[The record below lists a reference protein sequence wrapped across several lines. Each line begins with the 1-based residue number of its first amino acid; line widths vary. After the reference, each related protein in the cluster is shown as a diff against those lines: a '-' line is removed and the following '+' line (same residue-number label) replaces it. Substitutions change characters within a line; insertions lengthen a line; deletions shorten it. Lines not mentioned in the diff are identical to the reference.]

1 MKRLWIILTVLALLA
16 GPGNATPTMAGDNVW
31 TQLANTQ
38 YLIPNTHAQ
47 PIVEPQL
54 LKELAAKDETSFIV
68 HLREKADL
76 SPARQVEEKLARRQA
91 VVETLQT
98 TAERSQQGLITLLSE
113 LRATG
118 HVDAMQPLWVVN
130 AIVVTGD
137 MEALKTMAERPE
149 VERIR
154 ADHVRRLPDPSIL
167 PVSAAPAAPS
177 AITWNLRFI
186 AAPRVWNELD
196 ITGKGVVL
204 ANMDSGVDWMHPA
217 LHNGYRGGP
226 EGQHNYNWYD
236 ATGTYPDAPDDGF
249 DHGTHTMGIMVGYDP
264 EAYGGQH
271 IGVAPGARWMA
282 VKVFDDEGYTTDA
295 TLHQG
300 FQWILAPT
308 DLNGE
313 NADPALAPD
322 VCNNSWGAA
331 NVADATF
338 WDDVAALRAADI
350 LPVFSGGNR
359 GALGPGSV
367 GTPSGFP
374 DSFSVAATDVNELLA
389 DFSSRGPSYWGETKP
404 DVAAPGVSILSSLP
418 NGRYDSI
425 SGTSMAAPHAAGTAA
440 LLLEADPAL
449 TVDDLEAF
457 MTRTAYDLGPAGP
470 DNGYGAGQL
479 DAFAAVSWALG
490 AGKLVGQVTGAD
502 TELPLAAAQVE
513 GISQNRGLTP
523 PQAGH
528 TFRTASD
535 ERGIYAVAVP
545 AGHYQVTATAFGYA
559 PQTHDDVEVVDGYR
573 SLRDFQLQPLPT
585 GTISGRALEVGGGL
599 LGPVTIRAEGTPVE
613 TLTDRERSGY
623 YDLELPPGTY
633 TLAVSSLGHR
643 TERAVVEVV
652 TGEVTTL
659 AFWMAT
665 APSVLLVDADGWL
678 DDNISLY
685 YQDALD
691 QAGHLYTTRRI
702 TDTAVIP
709 TAEELAAYD
718 IVIWVHPWSSPG
730 YFELE
735 RHDTAVVDA
744 LTTYLLGGGRLLLA
758 GQDIGYWDG
767 NKTYYTQLLHSEY
780 VQDEAFSDGVHGLEG
795 DTLEGVEL
803 DFAAIDAYKLLDA
816 PDVIAP
822 ADEAAVPIAEYDLPG
837 RAAALRV
844 EDRGYRLVYL
854 AFGLEGSGPRAARA
868 QTLEQALSWLSQPTL
883 KKQMEPAAVA
893 PGGTLRVT
901 LTLHNPLGTTRDV
914 TLRDPLPPNTSYVE
928 GSITGGATYDEATNA
943 ILWQGSLLPHET
955 VTLAFAT
962 TVRDGPQGDSVIE
975 HTAWLDAPDG
985 PPVEARAATQ
995 VEAPNLVLSE
1005 KTVRPADV
1013 TVHLPLV
1020 FAVGAGLRPAP
1031 TANASRH
1038 HTLSEVRLVEPNDV
1052 LAYRVVLRNSSTVA
1066 APSVTLLDPLPPQVS
1081 YVEGS
1086 VTGEA
1091 WYNAAEHCIEW
1102 SGPLPAAQP
1111 GRPEYLWSDS
1121 DAPAGPTF
1129 EWVDISRVDISHG
1142 GTQVSLGDDQWA
1154 GPFAIDFSFPFYGQT
1169 FSEFYVSSNGWLSFS
1184 QPSSSESSNDPLPS
1198 SGAPDNLIAMFW
1210 DDLNPSG
1217 GGEVRYTADAGR
1229 LVVSFLDV
1237 PRYSSGGPYTFQAI
1251 LTPDGGITLQYLTM
1265 LGSRLNE
1272 ATVGIQNGH
1281 GSEGLQISYNEH
1293 YVHDML
1299 AVRIDPPQETSLGE
1313 HTVRFQVRVADDAPD
1328 NTPIVNEALIAAGGV
1343 TYTRTATL
1351 VVAAADLA
1359 SSEKQVSSAVAV
1371 PGDVLTYTITLSNS
1385 AEGAA
1390 QVTVT
1395 DPLPAVVSFVEGSI
1409 TGGASYDPGRNEIGW
1424 QGQLGS
1430 GEQWPISFSARLNP
1444 ELPTG
1449 TWVTNTAT
1457 IDDGVHPPLVRT
1469 AVTRVGAPDISSS
1482 SKAAD
1487 RGWAVGG
1494 EVLTYT
1500 LMLVNSG
1507 AVTATSVS
1515 LVDPLPPELTLLPDT
1530 LTGDATYDPSSGE
1543 VRWYGDLAPRAENY
1557 SWLDSDT
1564 PGGPTFDWL
1573 DISEIGTVVPLG
1585 DDQWAGPFDIGFAF
1599 PFFEEAFSE
1608 FYLSSNGWLS
1618 LSQPAGSDFG
1628 NEYLPSPSAPK
1639 NLIAMFWDDL
1649 NPSTSGDVRVHSDG
1663 RRLVVSYVNISRYGS
1678 GGPYSFQ
1685 AILTP
1690 NGDITLQYQTM
1701 LGTRLNEATIGIQN
1715 TDGSQGLSVA
1725 HNEQYVHDDLA
1736 VRFEPPAR
1744 PHEVSFAARL
1754 AADLALD
1761 TVVTNTAFLTD
1772 GWGQTVVLSATVDVN
1787 QVDLSGSAVTLAP
1800 TLVLPG
1806 DRLTC
1811 TVTLHND
1818 GNAVGS
1824 VAAVL
1829 AVPEQTVFLLGS
1841 AAGGAVY
1848 EEDRNEVRWQGEVSP
1863 DGQASFSFAVVAD
1876 WPMADGTVI
1885 RAVATIDD
1893 GTHPPFQREAAA
1905 TVTAPDLSGSSK
1917 QAHADWVMV
1926 GQVLSYTVEVRN
1938 SGSMATEVHFRDP
1951 LPAGVTYVE
1960 GSDWAGSGSALSYD
1974 EVNHTLLWQGVVP
1987 PQSIAIL
1994 RFAVQ
1999 PLGVTTAHNTATLA
2013 DGLEVI
2019 TEVSSSTEVFFPY
2032 AKLFLPIMH
2041 NYEW

>member
-1 MKRLWIILTVLALLA
+1 MCRDRLRLWLSPAALLLLAVVVAAALPRA
-16 GPGNATPTMAGDNVW
+16 GTAAPS
-31 TQLANTQ
+31 
-38 YLIPNTHAQ
+38 HSQ

-76 SPARQVEEKLARRQA
+76 SPARQVQEKLARRQA

-98 TAERSQQGLITLLSE
+98 TAERSQQGLRTLLSE
-113 LRATG
+113 LQATG

-137 MEALKTMAERPE
+137 MEALKAMAERPE

-154 ADHVRRLPDPSIL
+154 ADHVRRLPDPPITT
-167 PVSAAPAAPS
+167 AAPAAPS
-177 AITWNLRFI
+177 TITWNLRFI

-196 ITGKGVVL
+196 ITGKGVVV
-204 ANMDSGVDWMHPA
+204 ANMDTGVDWTHPA
-217 LHNGYRGGP
+217 LRNGYRGGP

-236 ATGTYPDAPDDGF
+236 ATGAYPDAPDDGEG
-249 DHGTHTMGIMVGYDP
+249 HGTHTMGIMVGYDP
-264 EAYGGQH
+264 EANGGQH

-308 DLNGE
+308 DLNGG
-313 NADPALAPD
+313 NPDPALAPD

-331 NVADATF
+331 NVADPTF

-374 DSFSVAATDVNELLA
+374 HSFSVAATDANELLA

-440 LLLEADPAL
+440 LLLEADPTL

-470 DNGYGAGQL
+470 DNGFGAGQL

-490 AGKLVGQVTGAD
+490 AGKLAGQVTGAD

-513 GISQNRGLTP
+513 GISQNRG
-523 PQAGH
+523 H

-535 ERGIYAVAVP
+535 ERGVYAVAVP

-573 SLRDFQLQPLPT
+573 SLRDFQLKPLPT
-585 GTISGRALEVGGGL
+585 GTVSGRALEVGGGL

-633 TLAVSSLGHR
+633 TLVASSLGHR

-652 TGEVTTL
+652 TGEVTTQD
-659 AFWMAT
+659 FWLAT

-691 QAGHLYTTRRI
+691 QARYPYTTRRI

-718 IVIWVHPWSSPG
+718 IVIWVHPWNSPG

-758 GQDIGYWDG
+758 GQDLGYWDG
-767 NKTYYTQLLHSEY
+767 NDAYYAQLLHSEY
-780 VQDEAFSDGVHGLEG
+780 VQDEAFSDGVHGLEA

-822 ADEAAVPIAEYDLPG
+822 ADEAAAPIAEYDLPG

-868 QTLEQALSWLSQPTL
+868 QTLEQALAWLSQPTL

-893 PGGTLRVT
+893 PGGTLGVT
-901 LTLHNPLGTTRDV
+901 LTLRNPLGTTRDV

-928 GSITGGATYDEATNA
+928 GSVTGGATYDEATNA
-943 ILWQGSLLPHET
+943 VLWQGSLLPHET

-962 TVRDGPQGDSVIE
+962 TVSDGLQGDTVIE
-975 HTAWLDAPDG
+975 NTAWLELPDG
-985 PPVEARAATQ
+985 PPIEARAATQ

-1005 KTVRPADV
+1005 KTVRPAEV
-1013 TVHLPLV
+1013 TAHLPLV
-1020 FAVGAGLRPAP
+1020 SGVGAGSGSVGAGLRPAP

-1038 HTLSEVRLVEPNDV
+1038 RTMSEVRLVEPND
-1052 LAYRVVLRNSSTVA
+1052 LLTYRVVLRNSSTVA
-1066 APSVTLLDPLPPQVS
+1066 APAVTLLDPLPPQVS

-1091 WYNAAEHCIEW
+1091 WYNAAEHRIEW

-1121 DAPAGPTF
+1121 DAPAGPAF
-1129 EWVDISRVDISHG
+1129 DWIDISDDG

-1154 GPFAIDFSFPFYGQT
+1154 GPFPIDFSFPFYGQP

-1198 SGAPDNLIAMFW
+1198 SGAPNNLIAMFW
-1210 DDLNPSG
+1210 DDLNPST

-1251 LTPDGGITLQYLTM
+1251 LTPDGCITLQYLTM

-1272 ATVGIQNGH
+1272 STVGIQNGH
-1281 GSEGLQISYNEH
+1281 GSEGLQIAYNEH

-1299 AVRIDPPQETSLGE
+1299 AVRVDPPQETSLAE
-1313 HTVRFQVRVADDAPD
+1313 HTVSFQVRVADDAPD
-1328 NTPIVNEALIAAGGV
+1328 NTPIVNEALIAASGV
-1343 TYTRTATL
+1343 SYTRTATL
-1351 VVAAADLA
+1351 VVQAADLTL
-1359 SSEKQVSSAVAV
+1359 SEKQVSSNAIT
-1371 PGDVLTYTITLSNS
+1371 PGDVLTYTITLNNN

-1395 DPLPAVVSFVEGSI
+1395 DPLPVGLSFVEGSI
-1409 TGGASYDPGRNEIGW
+1409 TGGANYDPGRNEIGW

-1430 GEQWPISFSARLNP
+1430 GEQWLISFGARLDP
-1444 ELPTG
+1444 ELPAG
-1449 TWVTNTAT
+1449 SWVTNTAT

-1469 AVTRVGAPDISSS
+1469 AVTRVEAPDLSHSR
-1482 SKAAD
+1482 KVAD

-1500 LMLVNSG
+1500 LELVNRG

-1530 LTGDATYDPSSGE
+1530 LTGDATYDPGSGE
-1543 VRWYGDLAPRAENY
+1543 VRWYGDLAPRAENFG
-1557 SWLDSDT
+1557 WLDSDT
-1564 PGGPTFDWL
+1564 PGGPIFDWL

-1585 DDQWAGPFDIGFAF
+1585 DDQWAGPFDIGFVF
-1599 PFFEEAFSE
+1599 PFFEEAFGE

-1618 LSQPAGSDFG
+1618 FSQPTDSDFS
-1628 NEYLPSPSAPK
+1628 NEHLPSPSAPK

-1649 NPSTSGDVRVHSDG
+1649 NPSTSGDVWVHSDG

-1678 GGPYSFQ
+1678 GGPYTFQ
-1685 AILTP
+1685 AILTA
-1690 NGDITLQYQTM
+1690 NGNFTLQDQAM

-1715 TDGSQGLSVA
+1715 ADGGQGGSVGMTVA

-1744 PHEVSFAARL
+1744 PHEVSFQARL

-1772 GWGQTVVLSATVDVN
+1772 AWGQTMVLSATVDVN

-1800 TLVLPG
+1800 ALVLPG
-1806 DRLTC
+1806 ARLTC

-1818 GNAVGS
+1818 GNAADS

-1829 AVPEQTVFLLGS
+1829 PVPEHTVFLPGS

-1848 EEDRNEVRWQGEVSP
+1848 EEDLDEVRGRGEVPP

-1876 WPMADGTVI
+1876 RPLADGTII
-1885 RAVATIDD
+1885 RAGATIDD
-1893 GTHPPFQREAAA
+1893 GAHPPFQREAAA

-1951 LPAGVTYVE
+1951 LPAGVNYVE
-1960 GSDWAGSGSALSYD
+1960 GSAWAGSGSALSYD
-1974 EVNHTLLWQGVVP
+1974 EVNHTLLWQGMVP
-1987 PQSIAIL
+1987 PQTIAVL